1 MGIVD
6 PHRQCVCVKDE
17 TQPAG
22 EKKRLGEFF
31 KHEGH
36 KACFDGIFG
45 MSSEQ
50 TDYNAT
56 LFRFP
61 LRQDGMRQDGTVS
74 KISSTTYNPEKV
86 IENLFSSLKEEGPI
100 ILLFLKNVTSISVY
114 KWDGK
119 ATLLFGV
126 EVDAESKQ
134 ALQTERKQSKT
145 LAENYS
151 LSSSHAE
158 VQLFT
163 ATFLQTLA
171 EREAKKIHW
180 LVLSVIGSS
189 NMALKK
195 LGKEL
200 KVLPWVAIAA
210 SLPEHIHLPQ
220 DCSFSASAITEPNIL
235 LQELSPFLRQLHHSQ
250 LTLPLSHEDAGSV
263 SGQAFCFLPL
273 PGCTALPVN
282 VHGYFSVADNR
293 RSIKWPAHDDKGKE
307 ARWNYELLHNL
318 VAPAYSILLACRSS
332 LLQYQGTP
340 PVQNTRHITDPYA
353 AWPVYREVKNQ
364 SIWSDLVEPTLKLA
378 SEFPLVWTQADRGKW
393 VKLSD
398 AYFLPGSFSSA
409 PQLLPPALAI
419 EALIYAGIPVVSF
432 PSALCETL
440 QSHETL
446 LKIVVDHEVTP
457 PLVRKALRKHKEFLQ
472 SKSTMKD
479 QNSMYAL
486 LDYILSDS
494 DLSEK
499 DLVGIPLLPLKS
511 DKLSFCQFE
520 DPLQANSKY
529 IFTSN
534 LKEVLQLL
542 PGVDSMIV
550 STEIP
555 PGLEKKLVMLAEHGQ
570 LQLKLATPEN
580 ICSTILKQSIFSWC
594 KQRKCPSVWGWT
606 PGCSNHPPLEWIRGV
621 WNWLTSKS
629 VPLPLLEGLP
639 LIPQSLPQDS
649 VHTKVTISLIEITK
663 TISLTII
670 PFHQPA
676 VLVGILE
683 QLGFTIVERSVCFA
697 HPGMN
702 RYIPTLNPA
711 LVAQQIYSHK
721 KASTVHSFSNE
732 QKDAL
737 RQYLA
742 SGSIPS
748 QYRQC
753 LSSLPIFKAGIG
765 KSEVKYVP
773 LDPQRHIL
781 LPAKLTLP
789 TNPCYP
795 DYILSREDYPSI
807 QLIKTLGQIPEL
819 SVERFCVEHLI
830 PYACFLQQRC
840 LDGDD
845 IAKWLLSQQP
855 YLPRPVISCL
865 KESKFIRTLSYLKS
879 PSELYDPHNETFQ
892 ELFDSKTEPVF
903 PAEQYDPYVGNLRKL
918 GLITWNSVV
927 HNVDQLCSLI
937 QSRVRTVATLFKND
951 VQAALQ
957 RSKTILKI
965 LMQYFPDRLWN
976 AVHHVPFLFAQ
987 STPPPFYPS
996 HLPWYGQ
1003 SLHCLET
1010 ADKLCLPVHQNEL
1023 LVGSVKPFL
1032 SCEYEAIRGY
1042 IATRFCQIHAGDVIR
1057 HLSNLVT
1064 AVKAEKVVEYS
1075 SISQVVSI
1083 IYRFLSTVPFPEQSL
1098 PSCWIWWESV
1108 KEFLPVTS
1116 VVLKLPQG
1124 IDLEPYIFSISKNLH
1139 LSQFKS
1145 LFKQCN
1151 IKKSI
1156 ETEDVVQI
1164 LHKIQA
1170 TCKSTARSLT
1180 GSEPELKMVLDI
1192 LNWLKET
1199 SESPGNILIP
1209 TSDGFL
1215 LPSIQCTFDD
1225 RDWIKQKK
1233 NLLQISHFTF
1243 VHEKVDAPLARYFQV
1258 KPLSEKIAPSEKLCI
1273 KYTLAGQH
1281 ERVTR
1286 RIRHIVQDYETN
1298 IDIFKELIQ
1307 NADDAGATE
1316 VKFLIDWRKHPS
1328 SSLFSGDLQ
1337 PWQGPALI
1345 AYNNA
1350 TFSDPDF
1357 QHICQLAGET
1367 KRSNPLKTGRFGV
1380 GFCAVY
1386 QLTDLPSFISRR
1398 YFTMFDPH
1406 TIYLGDRVS
1415 PREPGM
1421 RIDLVES
1428 QRDLKVYEDQFMPY
1442 QNIFGCNIFDLPEGG
1457 YNGTLFRFPF
1467 RDIVT
1472 AGNSEICRKIYTKR
1486 ELERL
1491 EKALQNRATELL
1503 LFLKH
1508 VERVSLFYLDEHA
1521 TNHAEM
1527 KEVLSI
1533 KKSACQN
1540 VCTAHLQSHKSNAR
1554 TSLIQDYLHN
1564 PSYQGTK
1571 KSSLKIEVS
1580 SKTSGCSQ
1588 SQWLLCSTLQS
1599 SSSTL
1604 DILKLEGKQT
1614 GLVPL
1619 AEVAVN
1625 IDMVSGGIIPKG
1637 VEGLTFCFLPLPV
1650 KSGLQFHI
1658 NGFFDVGKDR
1668 RSLSAADDETFGSRW
1683 NKALGQSALTEAFNQ
1698 LLATLASRTNLKE
1711 IKDTNLKK
1719 DILNSYYSLWN
1730 LKKSTGIVPQALVSS
1745 FGKQLMAT
1753 ELEILWS
1760 EVNGGCWICPKEA
1773 IIFSEYLLKSEVCKD
1788 AIEVMIQERYKIVE
1802 PPSQSYHVMM
1812 MIKKGLQEKK
1822 AVYTYHRFCEEVLF
1836 PNVITVDPSL
1846 RDKHLLYLL
1855 EKVGQEHHEYK
1866 WANKLLQKNHCI
1878 PCQESSELLHPDQ
1891 LIDCTQPHLK
1901 CLYSPSEG
1909 RFPSDCLLKSS
1920 RAMYGLALL
1929 GMARYKLKLTDLHE
1943 RATSV
1948 CELMPHEAT
1957 ERSHHILEYLQ
1968 KTYSSYT
1975 FTTVTLTDE
1984 LKQVRE
1990 TLRDVAFLLPL
2001 KKPEGIDIP
2010 WYTKHGYITPSESLH
2025 PKYKNLTFTQKPVVE
2040 LPPTL
2045 THGYQVLDCL
2055 GVGESAPN
2063 LELVI
2068 QHLHCLVSSLTEVEI
2083 SDATRSHLN
2092 NEKVM
2097 YDVYK
2102 YLEHKLKWDS
2112 DGVAA
2117 NLIKHRLQGLSFIWQ
2132 DGHFLS
2138 VNQVVKVWHH
2148 QCYPYMC
2155 ELSSTNRTFDR
2166 LFSLLGVREKATV
2179 EVLAQ
2184 ILKQIKDDHG
2194 PDSPVSDDI
2203 IPFIEKILQEVVSQL
2218 KLHKE
2223 CSEDFYL
2230 PDENKV
2236 MRPASQL
2243 ASQKI
2248 GSDLAGWLAES
2259 EAYKAHF
2266 DTGSGHFVHPSI
2278 PIKRAEALGA
2288 RPLLDAI
2295 LKDIEDESFLDGSDY
2310 GQYEE
2315 LCDRL
2320 NSILKKY
2327 PADESMFQEFIQNAD
2342 DAQASEIVFV
2352 LDHRTDFQD
2361 KKLFGH
2367 GKNWAKLQ
2375 HTPALCIFNNRKFSE
2390 ADIQGLAK
2398 LGRGGKDQ
2406 SGDKIGKFGIGF
2418 NVAYHITDCPTFLS
2432 YGEGGLPEN
2441 FCVLD
2446 PTCEFAPKAS
2456 NKRSPGRRWKVTS
2469 KHIEEFADQ
2478 FEPFLANDLPKLS
2491 KCAPNCLRNF
2501 SENGFVVF
2509 RLPLTRKLEIFYKHP
2524 DACTQIF
2531 PRHSYTGD
2539 QHRNKLKGT
2548 TFSVDNLSKL
2558 LKSLSSKAKDILV
2571 YLNHLQ
2577 QISVFEI
2584 NKDGKCTHNSTTTA
2598 NISALHLQAY
2608 KQFASYTSDCLQQI
2622 REGKCPATK
2631 STCHEVN
2638 ILHVERQDG
2647 ENGEFSPVDT
2657 TWLVQRAVG
2666 SNQLDLG
2673 LLQSALQH
2681 GLKPVGGVAAQLS
2694 LEHRQY
2700 HIFCFLPLPLDSH
2713 LPVHVNGHFLVD
2725 DSRKHFE
2732 EIKHEGLSEWNKEIA
2747 TKVIAHAYVDLVLQA
2762 MDMVPLTG
2770 SSKWF
2775 YNLFP
2780 KLEIP
2785 GELGD
2790 LKLPEAFYAQLL
2802 LKNPPVLMPQ
2812 QSPLVHGTANPQV
2825 ELQWFQLKSGYFC
2838 TEVACKRTEKI
2849 AVVSTKLRDVLVALG
2864 MPLTSA
2870 PLLIHWSCSKIDEK
2884 YGELARIDPQKVI
2897 KHLQQA
2903 TFCDS
2908 TEVLLRQNIEHLL
2921 AYCSK
2926 GYSDKE
2932 FPSVLQTVPLLL
2944 ASDGSLQRSSQMYE
2958 SRFTAL
2964 LPGLAER
2971 FIDPNLERSEVG
2983 KHLFQCK
2990 VIVPLPIEVVAQHIE
3005 LPDTMSPIPMSSE
3018 SNTMEI
3024 VRNLWEYLSE
3034 YSWTNDSIL
3043 HYFHCKA
3050 IIPTMDERLFP
3061 ISLCKAVINTVV
3073 GDSDVQNV
3081 LRKLGCPLLDCDQQ
3095 KGMKVFQ
3102 SVTTSCSSPEDV
3114 IECLSLQLTLNYE
3127 AELNAEEVH
3136 AFIECIR
3143 KSKFTM
3149 KPEVTRIFS
3158 RLRLFQTTDGS
3169 FVSLDSAHS
3178 GIFIIPPKMPMN
3190 GIDKI
3195 QKHTNAVILK
3205 HPDKYT
3211 QAFYRAIVPRYSEA
3225 VISLSEFYVRLII
3238 PNIEHLGDAAI
3249 IVHLQ
3254 FIKHNQEHPDMQCV
3268 LDALRKARFIHLNGS
3283 YRPPSELY
3291 DPEVDFF
3298 KTFYCTELP
3307 PAPWNSQKW
3316 LPFLRDVGL
3325 KKKITKSKWLLQ
3337 ANRVASSRHS
3347 SIVLMKQS
3355 QVLLAALISKIKA
3368 ISEEEQAPEKVHAV
3382 TAFLHNVADIHFICP
3397 SMPLHI
3403 NELLAGI
3410 SPPLRTQQLKQN
3422 SLICFRDSI
3431 FLADADLAWLHKSVL
3446 PRDCDEL
3453 RSSKMRKDGLQI
3465 EFPLRTETVVQN
3477 LSLLSEVVSR
3487 SCAQQPKST
3496 NQIEQMVKLFTAHYA
3511 FLNMKKKL
3519 TDTDLEPLMDK
3530 AILLLNTEDSPVS
3543 SPITLVKR
3551 TQLAKHI
3558 PGECSLE
3565 PFCYRMPP
3573 HLLKYDHFMKVL
3585 SICDELKA
3593 FQYAK
3598 ILNSIN
3604 DGIVESGMEL
3614 KSNDQYMKVTEGA
3627 YNQLIRCLRRGDG
3640 TLTGRINVSLLTDQ
3654 HELQDSSKLYYDD
3667 VPWYAKRIPAQS
3679 CANFEFIKQPP
3690 ADDRGRTIPPVSLG
3704 VRLLSTVISEKLHED
3719 VKSPDFNCTDEEL
3732 YTVKKRT
3739 TRCGYVQKLLDTFTS
3754 IELLNGLCRVYW
3766 SENKSVPTQEFLIAA
3781 KILAQV
3787 EIKCIAHEPLKTV
3800 LCQNGKPIPGTEG
3813 KAFCHMEMQSGKNIL
3828 YISPHIDDFT
3838 EESFLKQLAFA
3849 VRKVLHGEIKNDMHI
3864 VAMFKCD
3871 PHSISRALD
3880 DERVE
3885 PYNPNELEKVTYHD
3899 IGDTV
3904 QLDTL
3909 THHDLLIILN
3919 FSAGELVLFHSA
3931 DGTMRYCEI
3940 VEVKQSHKVF
3950 EPSVQIRTLQV
3961 TNSSDDTEDTEE
3973 EVKLWVTPLQ
3983 LYKCLT
3989 PHQRAALFLKQ
4000 PVVSMFATPIILAD
4014 VPCSDLDSLYT
4025 WLGEIYHS
4033 LEIQSLSGL
4042 DISLLAI
4049 RLVGH
4054 LHYQLVIQDR
4064 AQHLFGPAVMEIQR
4078 LTCCTELPCCTVD
4091 EHHQLVK
4098 TLDKLAGRFERMC
4111 LEEGVEEEEATR
4123 SFRVQ
4128 LAGRFEQMCLEEG
4141 VESEEATRYSSTSDS
4156 DDDAQQL
4163 SYRYPYS
4170 RQRHPL
4176 RSQQT
4181 QSRQIHHTPPPPV
4194 AQLTPPQYPQQRFP
4208 TMSRRRGCRP
4218 PQQTRFQ
4225 PVPETPTQ
4233 PPKPPICIES
4243 SRMWLDQAK
4252 ADYRAAEFL
4261 LESMGDVDS
4270 MEVEV
4275 QNEATS
4281 TDQVSEA
4288 SSIHHPKETSRPE
4301 PDTTDQP
4308 EQVPT
4313 VEQQDESSSIGSQ
4326 DEMSSTEQ
4334 QDEQEES
4341 AGAHH
4346 FPALVCF
4353 LCHETVEKCLK
4364 GVHYAFCG
4372 LRPNMIDSS
4381 HLVELLES
4389 LKQSPHSPKALIPAL
4404 QDCVYLINEHENK
4417 SRLPNYQIPPCAP
4430 AAVYNHMDAI
4440 EAFFATRRLL
4450 AELQK
4455 DEKLKD
4461 LFGCIGEIPKPKFV
4475 STLKS
4480 MATGESKL
4488 VHSIEKSEHCNSYQ
4502 IKSHIQLHSV
4512 QQ

>member
-1 MGIVD
+1 MRTQIKTYTYFSHADLPMIVSRKWVGIVD
-6 PHRQCVCVKDE
+6 PHRKCVCVKDE

-31 KHEGH
+31 KHKGLM
-36 KACFDGIFG
+36 ACFDGIFG

-61 LRQDGMRQDGTVS
+61 LRQDGTVS

-86 IENLFSSLKEEGPI
+86 IENLFSSLEEEAPV

-114 KWDGK
+114 KWDSN

-126 EVDAESKQ
+126 EVDGETKQ
-134 ALQTERKQSKT
+134 ALHTERKQSKI

-171 EREAKKIHW
+171 EREYKKIHW

-195 LGKEL
+195 LGDDL

-210 SLPEHIHLPQ
+210 NLPDHIHLPQ
-220 DCSFSASAITEPNIL
+220 DCSFSASAITEPNTL
-235 LQELSPFLRQLHHSQ
+235 LQELSPFLQQLHKSQ

-332 LLQYQGTP
+332 LLQYQGTQ
-340 PVQNTRHITDPYA
+340 PVQNTRYITDPYA
-353 AWPVYREVKNQ
+353 AWPVHREVKNQ
-364 SIWSDLVEPTLKLA
+364 TIWSDLVEPTLKLA
-378 SEFPLVWTQADRGKW
+378 SEFPLVWTRADRGKW

-398 AYFLPGSFSSA
+398 AYFLPGSFSST
-409 PQLLPPALAI
+409 PRILPPALAI

-440 QSHETL
+440 QLYETL
-446 LKIVVDHEVTP
+446 LKIVDHEITP
-457 PLVRKALRKHKEFLQ
+457 YLVRKALGKHKEFLR
-472 SKSTMKD
+472 SMTD

-494 DLSEK
+494 DPSTSSEK
-499 DLVGIPLLPLKS
+499 DLVGIPLLPLRS
-511 DKLSFCQFE
+511 DKLPFCQFE
-520 DPLQANSKY
+520 NSLQANSNY
-529 IFTSN
+529 VYVFPSN

-542 PGVDSMIV
+542 PGVDCMIV

-555 PGLEKKLVMLAEHGQ
+555 PGLEEKLVMLAKHER
-570 LQLKLATPEN
+570 LQLKLATPDN
-580 ICSTILKQSIFSWC
+580 ICSTILKQSVFSWC
-594 KQRKCPSVWGWT
+594 KQQKCPSVWRWT
-606 PGCSNHPPLEWIRGV
+606 PGCSNHPPLEWIRGI

-629 VPLPLLEGLP
+629 VSLSLLDGLP
-639 LIPQSLPQDS
+639 LIPQSLPQGS
-649 VHTKVTISLIEITK
+649 LHTISLIEITNAL
-663 TISLTII
+663 SLTTVS
-670 PFHQPA
+670 PQQPTTF
-676 VLVGILE
+676 LSILE
-683 QLGFTIVERSVCFA
+683 QLGFTIVEKSFCFA
-697 HPGMN
+697 HPEMDS
-702 RYIPTLNPA
+702 YIPTLKPD
-711 LVAQQIYSHK
+711 LVAKQIYLHK
-721 KASTVHSFSNE
+721 KESAVYSFSNK

-737 RQYLA
+737 RRYLA
-742 SGSIPS
+742 SGSIPL
-748 QYRQC
+748 QYHQC
-753 LSSLPIFKAGIG
+753 LSSLPIYKIGIG
-765 KSEVKYVP
+765 KSEIKYVP
-773 LDPQRHIL
+773 LDPKRYIL
-781 LPAKLTLP
+781 SPSDAELVLP
-789 TNPCYP
+789 TNLCYP

-807 QLIKTLGQIPEL
+807 QLIKTIGQISEL
-819 SVERFCVEHLI
+819 SVERFCMDHLI
-830 PYACFLQQRC
+830 PFTCVLQQRC

-855 YLPRPVISCL
+855 CLSSPVISCL
-865 KESKFIRTLSYLKS
+865 KKSQFIRTLSHLKS
-879 PSELYDPHNETFQ
+879 PSELYDPHNQTFQ

-903 PAEQYDPYVGNLRKL
+903 PAEQYDPYLGNLREL
-918 GLITWNSVV
+918 GLITWNSVI
-927 HNVDQLCSLI
+927 HNVHQFCSLI
-937 QSRVRTVATLFKND
+937 QSRVQTVATLFKND

-976 AVHHVPFLFAQ
+976 AVHHVPFLFPQ
-987 STPPPFYPS
+987 TTPPPFYPS

-1010 ADKLCLPVHQNEL
+1010 AENLCLPVHQNEL

-1032 SCEYEAIRGY
+1032 SCEYEAIRGHL
-1042 IATRFCQIHAGDVIR
+1042 ATRFCKIHAGDVIR

-1064 AVKAEKVVEYS
+1064 AVKAEKVVDYS
-1075 SISQVVSI
+1075 SISQVVSS
-1083 IYRFLSTVPFPEQSL
+1083 IYRFLSTEPFPEQSL

-1116 VVLKLPQG
+1116 VVLKLPHG
-1124 IDLEPYIFSISKNLH
+1124 LDLEPYIFSISKNLY

-1151 IKKSI
+1151 IKKTI
-1156 ETEDVVQI
+1156 EAEDVVQI

-1170 TCKSTARSLT
+1170 TCKSTAMSLT
-1180 GSEPELKMVLDI
+1180 GSELKMVLDI
-1192 LNWLKET
+1192 LNWLKDS
-1199 SESPGNILIP
+1199 SESHGNILIP
-1209 TSDGFL
+1209 TSDGCL

-1328 SSLFSGDLQ
+1328 SSLFLGELQ

-1350 TFSDPDF
+1350 TFSDQDF

-1367 KRSNPLKTGRFGV
+1367 KRSDPLKTGRFGV

-1406 TIYLGDRVS
+1406 TLYLGDRVS
-1415 PREPGM
+1415 LREPGM
-1421 RIDLVES
+1421 RIDLVEN
-1428 QRDLKVYEDQFMPY
+1428 QRDLKVYEDQFVPY

-1467 RDIVT
+1467 RNIAT
-1472 AGNSEICRKIYTKR
+1472 AGNSEICRKIYTKT
-1486 ELERL
+1486 EFERL

-1508 VERVSLFYLDEHA
+1508 VERVSLFHLDEHTA
-1521 TNHAEM
+1521 SHTEM
-1527 KEVLSI
+1527 KEVLSVQ
-1533 KKSACQN
+1533 KTACQYE
-1540 VCTAHLQSHKSNAR
+1540 CTADLESHKSNAR

-1571 KSSLKIEVS
+1571 KSSFKIEVNT
-1580 SKTSGCSQ
+1580 KTSGCSQ
-1588 SQWLLCSTLQS
+1588 SQWLLCTTLQS

-1604 DILKLEGKQT
+1604 DLKLERKQT

-1619 AEVAVN
+1619 AEVAVK
-1625 IDMVSGGIIPKG
+1625 IDLKSSGVIPKG

-1668 RSLSAADDETFGSRW
+1668 RSLSAADDETFGSCW

-1698 LLATLASRTNLKE
+1698 LLATLASRTNLQE
-1711 IKDTNLKK
+1711 IKDPKAKT
-1719 DILNSYYSLWN
+1719 DILKLYYSLWN
-1730 LKKSTGIVPQALVSS
+1730 LKNSCGIVPQALASS
-1745 FGKQLMAT
+1745 FKKQLMDT
-1753 ELEILWS
+1753 ELKILWS
-1760 EVNGGCWICPKEA
+1760 EVNGGCWIRPKEA
-1773 IIFSEYLLKSEVCKD
+1773 VIFFDYVKGEVCMD
-1788 AIEVMIQERYKIVE
+1788 AIKMMIQEGYRIVE
-1802 PPSQSYHVMM
+1802 PPDNVMV
-1812 MIKKGLQEKK
+1812 MIKNGLQEKK
-1822 AVYTYHRFCEEVLF
+1822 AVYNYQRFCEEVLF
-1836 PNVITVDPSL
+1836 PNINTVDPSL
-1846 RDKHLLYLL
+1846 REKHLLFLL
-1855 EKVGQEHHEYK
+1855 EKVAQDHYSYKYK
-1866 WANKLLQKNHCI
+1866 WINKLLQKSHCI
-1878 PCQESSELLHPDQ
+1878 PCQESSELLLPDQ

-1901 CLYSPSEG
+1901 CLYFPAEG

-1920 RAMYGLALL
+1920 RAMDGLALL
-1929 GMARYKLKLTDLHE
+1929 GMARYKLKLPDLHE

-1948 CELMPHEAT
+1948 CKLKAT

-1968 KTYSSYT
+1968 KAYSSYT
-1975 FTTVTLTDE
+1975 FTLTDE
-1984 LKQVRE
+1984 MKQVRE
-1990 TLRDVAFLLPL
+1990 TLWNVAFLLPL

-2025 PKYKNLTFTQKPVVE
+2025 PKYKNLTFTQNPMVE
-2040 LPPTL
+2040 LPPNL
-2045 THGYQVLDCL
+2045 THDYQVLDFL
-2055 GVGESAPN
+2055 GVGRNAPT
-2063 LELVI
+2063 LKLVL
-2068 QHLHCLVSSLTEVEI
+2068 QQLQCLVSSLTETEI
-2083 SDATRSHLN
+2083 SDATRSYLN
-2092 NEKVM
+2092 SEGVM
-2097 YDVYK
+2097 CSIYNS
-2102 YLEHKLKWDS
+2102 LEQKLKDDS
-2112 DGVAA
+2112 EGAVAE
-2117 NLIKHRLQGLSFIWQ
+2117 LLKQSLQGLSFIWQ
-2132 DGHFLS
+2132 DGYFLS
-2138 VNQVVKVWHH
+2138 VNQVVKSWHH

-2155 ELSSTNRTFDR
+2155 ELSPANKQFEK
-2166 LFSLLGVREKATV
+2166 LFSILGVQEEATV

-2184 ILKQIKDDHG
+2184 ILKQIKDSCDLET
-2194 PDSPVSDDI
+2194 PVPGDI
-2203 IPFIEKILQEVVSQL
+2203 IPFIEHILQKLEFKL
-2218 KLHKE
+2218 KIGE
-2223 CSEDFYL
+2223 QCSEDIYL

-2236 MRPASQL
+2236 MRLASQL

-2248 GSDLAGWLAES
+2248 DSAGWLAES

-2266 DTGSGHFVHPSI
+2266 ETGSGHFVHPSI
-2278 PIKRAEALGA
+2278 SSERAEVLGA
-2288 RPLLDAI
+2288 RPVLDAI
-2295 LKDIEDESFLDGSDY
+2295 LKDIEDESFLDGIDY
-2310 GQYEE
+2310 GQHEE

-2327 PADESMFQEFIQNAD
+2327 PADESIFQEFIQNAD

-2361 KKLFGH
+2361 KKLFGR
-2367 GKNWAKLQ
+2367 GENWVKLQ

-2398 LGRGGKDQ
+2398 LGRGGKDR

-2432 YGEGGLPEN
+2432 CGEGGFPEN

-2456 NKRSPGRRWKVTS
+2456 NKHSPGRRWKVTS

-2491 KCAPNCLRNF
+2491 KCAPKCLRNF

-2509 RLPLTRKLEIFYKHP
+2509 RLPLTRKPESFYKHST
-2524 DACTQIF
+2524 ACTRIF

-2539 QHRNKLKGT
+2539 QHRNKLKST
-2548 TFSVDNLSKL
+2548 IFSVYDLSKL
-2558 LKSLSSKAKDILV
+2558 LKRLSSKAKDILV

-2584 NKDGKCTHNSTTTA
+2584 NKDGKCTHHSTTTA

-2622 REGKCPATK
+2622 RDGQCPATK

-2647 ENGEFSPVDT
+2647 ENGEFSSVDT
-2657 TWLVQRAVG
+2657 TWLVHRAVG

-2673 LLQSALQH
+2673 ILQSALQH
-2681 GLKPVGGVAAQLS
+2681 GLKPVGGVAAQLG
-2694 LEHRQY
+2694 LKHRPY

-2732 EIKHEGLSEWNKEIA
+2732 KIKHEGLSEWNKEIA

-2780 KLEIP
+2780 ELKIS

-2790 LKLPEAFYAQLL
+2790 LKLPEAFYTQLL
-2802 LKNPPVLMPQ
+2802 SKNPPILMPQ
-2812 QSPLVHGTANPQV
+2812 QSPLVHDTANLQV
-2825 ELQWFQLKSGYFC
+2825 ELPWFQLKSGYFC
-2838 TEVACKRTEKI
+2838 TQVACKGTERI

-2903 TFCDS
+2903 TSCDS
-2908 TEVLLRQNIEHLL
+2908 TEVLLRQNTEHLL

-2932 FPSVLQTVPLLL
+2932 FPSVLKTVPLLL
-2944 ASDGSLQRSSQMYE
+2944 ASDGSLQKSSQMYE
-2958 SRFTAL
+2958 SKFTAL
-2964 LPGLAER
+2964 LPGLAKR
-2971 FIDPNLERSEVG
+2971 FIDPRLERSEVG
-2983 KHLFQCK
+2983 KHLSQCK
-2990 VIVPLPIEVVAQHIE
+2990 VIVPLPIEVVAHHIE
-3005 LPDTMSPIPMSSE
+3005 LPDTNSPIPMSYE
-3018 SNTMEI
+3018 SNTIEI
-3024 VRNLWEYLSE
+3024 VRNLWEYLAEHS
-3034 YSWTNDSIL
+3034 SRDML
-3043 HYFHCKA
+3043 QHFKHKP
-3050 IIPTMDERLFP
+3050 IIPTTDNTLFP
-3061 ISLCKAVINTVV
+3061 CCLCKAVTSTAY
-3073 GDSDVQNV
+3073 SDKDMQNV
-3081 LRKLGCPLLDCDQQ
+3081 LEKLGCPMLDYDQQ
-3095 KGMKVFQ
+3095 KAVQVFET
-3102 SVTTSCSSPEDV
+3102 VTTSCSSPEDV
-3114 IECLSLQLTLNYE
+3114 IQCLLLQPTLNCE
-3127 AELNAEEVH
+3127 AELNTEEVH
-3136 AFIECIR
+3136 AFIQCIR
-3143 KSKFTM
+3143 KSKSIK
-3149 KPEVTRIFS
+3149 KPDVASTLS
-3158 RLRLFQTTDGS
+3158 RLRIFRTTDGS
-3169 FVSLDSAHS
+3169 FVSLDCTHS
-3178 GIFIIPPKMPMN
+3178 GIFIIPPNMPEG
-3190 GIDKI
+3190 GITEV
-3195 QKHTNAVILK
+3195 QKHTNTVILK
-3205 HPDKYT
+3205 HPDEYT
-3211 QAFYRAIVPRYSEA
+3211 QMFYSAVVPRYSET
-3225 VISLSEFYVRLII
+3225 VISLSEFYVRLIF
-3238 PNIEHLGDAAI
+3238 PNIEHLGDEAI
-3249 IVHLQ
+3249 IEHLQ
-3254 FIKHNQEHPDMQCV
+3254 FIKHKQDHPDMQCV
-3268 LDALRKARFIHLNGS
+3268 IDALRKVRFITLNGD
-3283 YRPPSELY
+3283 YRLPSELY
-3291 DPEVDFF
+3291 DPEVEFF
-3298 KTFYCTELP
+3298 KTFHHTELP
-3307 PAPWNSQKW
+3307 PHPLNSPTKW

-3325 KKKITKSKWLLQ
+3325 TTKIADSDWLSQ
-3337 ANRVASSRHS
+3337 AKQLASSCPPPRD
-3347 SIVLMKQS
+3347 LMKQS
-3355 QVLLAALISKIKA
+3355 QVLLASLISKIKA
-3368 ISEEEQAPEKVHAV
+3368 SSDDKQGFEQAFTA
-3382 TAFLHNVADIHFICP
+3382 TAFLQQVADIQFICP
-3397 SMPLHI
+3397 SMLLHI
-3403 NELLAGI
+3403 NKLLAGI
-3410 SPPLRTQQLKQN
+3410 GPPLRTQQLKQN
-3422 SLICFRDSI
+3422 PLICFRDSV
-3431 FLADADLAWLHKSVL
+3431 FLADADLAGLHKSVL
-3446 PRDCDEL
+3446 PEECGEL
-3453 RSSKMRKDGLQI
+3453 RSPKMRKDGLQI

-3477 LSLLSEVVSR
+3477 LSLLSEAVSR
-3487 SCAQQPKST
+3487 SCAQPHKST
-3496 NQIEQMVKLFTAHYA
+3496 KDIEQMVKLFTAHYA

-3519 TDTDLEPLMDK
+3519 TDVDLEPLMDE
-3530 AILLLNTEDSPVS
+3530 AFLLLNTEDSPVS

-3558 PGECSLE
+3558 PTECSLE

-3593 FQYAK
+3593 FQYAE

-3604 DGIVESGMEL
+3604 DGIRQSGMEL
-3614 KSNDQYMKVTEGA
+3614 QSNNQYMKAAEGA
-3627 YNQLIRCLRRGDG
+3627 YNQLIRCLRHGDD
-3640 TLTGRINVSLLTDQ
+3640 TLTGKINVSLLTDQ
-3654 HELQDSSKLYYDD
+3654 CELQDSSELYYDD

-3679 CANFEFIKQPP
+3679 CANFKFIKQPRP
-3690 ADDRGRTIPPVSLG
+3690 DDRGRTFPPVTLG
-3704 VRLLSTVISEKLHED
+3704 VRLLSTVISERLHED
-3719 VKSPDFNCTDEEL
+3719 VKSPDFKCTEEEL

-3739 TRCGYVQKLLDTFTS
+3739 TRCVYVQKLLDTFS
-3754 IELLNGLCRVYW
+3754 SNELMNGLCRVYW
-3766 SENKSVPTQEFLIAA
+3766 SENKSVPTQEFMNAA
-3781 KILAQV
+3781 KSLAQV
-3787 EIKCIAHEPLKTV
+3787 EIKCIAYEPLKTV
-3800 LCQNGKPIPGTEG
+3800 LFQNNKLIPGTEE
-3813 KAFCHMEMQSGKNIL
+3813 KTFCHMEMENGKHVL
-3828 YISPHIDDFT
+3828 YISPHIDDIP
-3838 EESFLKQLAFA
+3838 EGSLLKQLAFA
-3849 VRKVLHGEIKNDMHI
+3849 VRWLLHGEIKNDTHI
-3864 VAMFKCD
+3864 VAMFLCN
-3871 PHSISRALD
+3871 PRSISWTLD

-3885 PYNPNELEKVTYHD
+3885 PYNPNELKKVTYHD
-3899 IGDTV
+3899 VGDTV

-3909 THHDLLIILN
+3909 THHDLIIILN
-3919 FSAGELVLFHSA
+3919 FSVGELVLFHSA

-3950 EPSVQIRTLQV
+3950 EPAVQIRTLQV
-3961 TNSSDDTEDTEE
+3961 TTSSDDTGDTEE

-3983 LYKCLT
+3983 LYKRLT
-3989 PHQRAALFLKQ
+3989 PHQQAALFSKQ
-4000 PVVSMFATPIILAD
+4000 SVVCTFATPVTLAE
-4014 VPCSDLDSLYT
+4014 VPCSDLDSLHA
-4025 WLGEIYHS
+4025 WLREIYHS
-4033 LEIQSLSGL
+4033 VEIQSFSGL

-4064 AQHLFGPAVMEIQR
+4064 AQHLFASAVMEIQR
-4078 LTCCTELPCCTVD
+4078 LTCYAELPCCTVD

-4111 LEEGVEEEEATR
+4111 LEEGVEEEEVTR
-4123 SFRVQ
+4123 SFRIQ
-4128 LAGRFEQMCLEEG
+4128 LARRMCSDEE
-4141 VESEEATRYSSTSDS
+4141 VESEETTRYSSTSDS
-4156 DDDAQQL
+4156 DDDTQQL
-4163 SYRYPYS
+4163 SYHYRYSSQS
-4170 RQRHPL
+4170 RPL

-4181 QSRQIHHTPPPPV
+4181 QSRQIHHTPPPV
-4194 AQLTPPQYPQQRFP
+4194 AQPTPAHYPQPRFP
-4208 TMSRRRGCRP
+4208 TMSRRRGYRP
-4218 PQQTRFQ
+4218 PQPTRFQ
-4225 PVPETPTQ
+4225 PVPQTPTQPPQ
-4233 PPKPPICIES
+4233 PPKPPINIKS

-4261 LESMGDVDS
+4261 LESMGEVDS
-4270 MEVEV
+4270 MEVEA
-4275 QNEATS
+4275 QNEATN

-4288 SSIHHPKETSRPE
+4288 SSTHHPTETLCTE
-4301 PDTTDQP
+4301 PDTTDQS
-4308 EQVPT
+4308 EQIPT

-4334 QDEQEES
+4334 QDESIQQEQS

-4440 EAFFATRRLL
+4440 EAFSATRKLL
-4450 AELQK
+4450 TELQK

-4480 MATGESKL
+4480 MATGEGKL
-4488 VHSIEKSEHCNSYQ
+4488 IHTTENSEHCNSY
-4502 IKSHIQLHSV
+4502 
-4512 QQ
+4512 